1 MTSLSELFQH
11 SENLPRIVE
20 LDLAAVTPN
29 PEQPRT
35 VFDQEKLRELA
46 SSIEAR
52 GLIHPITVKSVG
64 EGRYIIVAGER
75 RFRAFGLL
83 GRTAIPAIISD
94 GNTDELAL
102 IENVQREN
110 LHAIDE
116 FEAVARLID
125 RHGYTHEEA
134 GRVLGKGRVS
144 ITELLSIAS
153 IPLPIRAEARTNDR
167 VTKSFLIELAREKNP
182 EAQFAVWTVGQAA
195 RTVRAVRN
203 ARHKALNASPSE
215 PVTKVRETG
224 RRFAR
229 ALSTLIEAKHPK
241 LSNLSKLAGDVSMLL
256 DELKQ
261 DEDRMAA

>member
-1 MTSLSELFQH
+1 MASLSELFQH

-20 LDLAAVTPN
+20 LDLAAITPN

-35 VFDQEKLRELA
+35 VFDQDKLQELA

-64 EGRYIIVAGER
+64 EGRYMIVAGER

-83 GRTAIPAIISD
+83 GRTAVPAIISD

-116 FEAVARLID
+116 FEAVSRLID

-134 GRVLGKGRVS
+134 GQVLGKSRVS

-153 IPLPIRAEARTNDR
+153 VPSPIRAEARTNDR

-182 EAQFAVWTVGQAA
+182 EAQFAIWAA
-195 RTVRAVRN
+195 GRTAGTVRAARN
-203 ARHKALNASPSE
+203 ARQEMPSASPSE
-215 PVTKVRETG
+215 LVRKVSETG

-229 ALSTLIEAKHPK
+229 ALSTLIDTKHPK
-241 LSNLSKLAGDVSMLL
+241 SSNLRKLADDLRALL

-261 DEDRMAA
+261 EED